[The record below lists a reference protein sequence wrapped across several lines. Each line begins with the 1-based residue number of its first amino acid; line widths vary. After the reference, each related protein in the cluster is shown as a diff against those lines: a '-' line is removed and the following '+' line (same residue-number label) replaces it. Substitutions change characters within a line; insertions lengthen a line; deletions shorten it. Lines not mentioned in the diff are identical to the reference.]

1 MIISPAD
8 RLGKVETYYFAKKLA
23 EIDQMNIDGDEKV
36 INLGIG
42 SPDLSPPFTS
52 IEQVTKAMGREG
64 AHKYQSY
71 KGIPALRIAFAKWYE
86 RYFNVTVNPEKE
98 LLPLIGSKEGIMH
111 ISMAFLNPGDQV
123 LVPDPGYPAY
133 SAVTKICGGEIM
145 KYRLTDKND
154 WLPDFEALEKLD
166 LSKVKIMW
174 INYPHMPTGAK
185 ASREVFEEV
194 IAFGKKNQI
203 LICHDNPYTFIL
215 NEEPASLL
223 EIDGAMDVG
232 LELTSLSKNYNMAG
246 WRIGVL
252 AGGEAYLNQVLK
264 FKSNMDSGM
273 FRPLQEAAIEALKQ
287 DDGWHKKLNKIYA
300 ERRTYAWKIM
310 DIIGCSYDKEA
321 VGMFVWGKIP
331 ANANHATDVS
341 DKYLY
346 DARVFITPG
355 HIFGDGGNN
364 YVRISLC
371 SDVELLKAAIKR
383 IEKII
388 NPVEA

>member
-23 EIDQMNIDGDEKV
+23 EIDQMNKDGAVTV

-42 SPDLSPPFTS
+42 SPDLTPPNKS
-52 IEQVTKAMGREG
+52 IEQVTLSMHKDG

-71 KGIPALRIAFAKWYE
+71 RGIASFRDAYADWYK
-86 RYFNVTVNPEKE
+86 RFFNVE
-98 LLPLIGSKEGIMH
+98 LDPNSEILPLIGSKEGIMH
-111 ISMAFLNPGDQV
+111 ISMAFINPGDKV

-133 SAVTKICGGEIM
+133 SAVTKLCGGEIVNY
-145 KYRLTDKND
+145 KLSATRD
-154 WLPDFEALEKLD
+154 WLPNFEELEKQD
-166 LSKVKIMW
+166 LSMVKIMW
-174 INYPHMPTGAK
+174 INYPHMPTGANGT
-185 ASREVFEEV
+185 REIFEQV
-194 IAFGKKNQI
+194 IAFGKKHRI

-215 NEEPASLL
+215 NENPHSLL
-223 EIDGAMDVG
+223 EVEGAKEVA

-246 WRIGVL
+246 WRIGAV
-252 AGGEAYLNQVLK
+252 AGGEDYLNEVLK

-273 FRPLQEAAIEALKQ
+273 FRPLQEAAIEALNQ
-287 DDGWHKKLNKIYA
+287 ESSWHEKLNVVYR
-300 ERRTYAWKIM
+300 ERREYAWKIM
-310 DIIGCSYDKEA
+310 DMIGCEYDKKA

-331 ANANHATDVS
+331 HNCSHATEIA

-355 HIFGDGGNN
+355 HIFGEGGNE

-371 SDVELLKAAIKR
+371 SDIALLKTAIER
-383 IEKII
+383 IEKVL